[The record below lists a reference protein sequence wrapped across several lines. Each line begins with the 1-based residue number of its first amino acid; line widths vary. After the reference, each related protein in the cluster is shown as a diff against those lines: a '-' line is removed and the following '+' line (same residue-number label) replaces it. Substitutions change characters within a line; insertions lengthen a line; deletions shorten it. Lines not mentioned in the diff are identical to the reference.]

1 MKLALI
7 GLANAGK
14 TTLFNAL
21 TGQKLET
28 PVYATTS
35 AEPNLGS
42 VKVPD
47 RRVEELVKVF
57 KPKKTVHATVDYLDF
72 LGLTKGD
79 MDQNRKVF
87 DLAKE
92 ADALVHILR
101 GFEDESVAHPMTTVD
116 PVRDYDTGLSEQ
128 IFGDFDLA
136 DKRLA
141 RMEEAQ
147 KKGKKSDE
155 AEKKVMLKCREI
167 LEKETPLRHAAFDA
181 EEEKALRHLQ
191 FISMLPEIVV
201 LNVGENDLKSEKVA
215 AWTAAL
221 AERMQKH
228 TPGAA
233 PIVLSGK
240 IEMEL
245 TELSPEDAAE
255 FLKELGI
262 TEPASHRLVSES
274 YGMLGY
280 ISFLTV
286 GPDEVRA
293 WTIREG
299 TVAQKAAGKV
309 HSDIE
314 RGFIRAEVV
323 HYDDFMSD
331 GSYAAARSAGHL
343 RLEGKTYIVK
353 DGDLIEFRFNV

>member
-7 GLANAGK
+7 GQANAGK

-35 AEPNLGS
+35 PEPNLGS

-47 RRVEELVKVF
+47 RRVDALAKIF
-57 KPKKTVHATVDYLDF
+57 KPKKTIYATVEYMDF

-87 DLAKE
+87 DLAKD

-101 GFEDESVAHPMTTVD
+101 GFKDESVAHPMGSVD
-116 PVRDYDTGLSEQ
+116 PVRDYDAGLSEQ
-128 IFGDFDLA
+128 VFGDFDLVE
-136 DKRLA
+136 KRLA

-147 KKGKKSDE
+147 KKGKKSDK
-155 AEKKVMLKCREI
+155 AERKVLLKCKEI
-167 LEKETPLRHAAFDA
+167 LEKETLLRHASFDA
-181 EEEKALRHLQ
+181 EDEKALRHLQ
-191 FISMLPEIVV
+191 FISILPELVV
-201 LNVGENDLKSEKVA
+201 LNVGENDLTSDTVKT
-215 AWTAAL
+215 WTTAL
-221 AERMQKH
+221 AQRMGKH
-228 TPGAA
+228 TLGTA

-240 IEMEL
+240 IEMEFTDL
-245 TELSPEDAAE
+245 PPEEAAE

-262 TEPASHRLVSES
+262 AEPASHRLVHES
-274 YGMLGY
+274 YRMLGY
-280 ISFLTV
+280 ISFLTI
-286 GPDEVRA
+286 GRDEVRA

-299 TVAQKAAGKV
+299 TAALQAAGKV

-323 HYDDFMSD
+323 HFDDFMAA
-331 GSYAAARSAGHL
+331 GSHAAARAAGHV
-343 RLEGKTYIVK
+343 RLEGKTYTVR
-353 DGDLIEFRFNV
+353 DGDMIDFRFNV